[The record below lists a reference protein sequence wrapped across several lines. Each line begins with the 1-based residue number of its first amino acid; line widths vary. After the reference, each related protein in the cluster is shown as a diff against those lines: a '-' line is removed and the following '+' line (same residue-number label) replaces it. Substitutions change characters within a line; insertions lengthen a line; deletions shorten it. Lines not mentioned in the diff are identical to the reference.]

1 MTNDMANSCATI
13 NVAKRYI
20 ICSDAQGACH
30 AETDRAREKTPGARF
45 QHRAADHGAAGLAG
59 AALEPAHCLGI
70 ARRAAD
76 LTRAAR
82 RLRRRLADD
91 SANPA
96 RRFARSEPGR
106 ARAGERLSPDVA
118 RPRAVRHLYAAASL
132 RGAMEQAFGRLMLC
146 GRDRQAGA
154 VSLHDFH

>member
-70 ARRAAD
+70 ARRAAN
-76 LTRAAR
+76 LARAAR

-96 RRFARSEPGR
+96 GRVARSRPGR
-106 ARAGERLSPDVA
+106 TRARERLSPDGA
-118 RPRAVRHLYAAASL
+118 GPGIVRHFHAAASL
-132 RGAMEQAFGRLMLC
+132 RRAMEQA
-146 GRDRQAGA
+146 
-154 VSLHDFH
+154 